1 MRMENRQQWGTRAG
15 FILAAAGSAIGLGNI
30 WRFPAV
36 AYENG
41 GGAFFLPYLFA
52 LLTAGIPI
60 LVLEFTIG
68 HKYRGSAPL
77 SYLRIHKKTEWI
89 GWWQVF
95 ISFVISTYYSVI
107 IAWAM
112 SYTFFAFNLKWGKD
126 TEGFLFG
133 NYLKIAETPGQFGG
147 VVTGVIIPL
156 IIVWLV
162 TLGVLYKGVKK
173 GIEVANKIFLP
184 TLVVLFLIIV
194 LRAVTLD
201 GASEGLNAFF
211 KPNWDK
217 IFDGKV
223 WVAAYSQIF
232 FSLSIAF
239 AIMITYSS
247 YLPKKSDLTNNA
259 FITGFANSSFELLA
273 GIGVFSV
280 LGFLAQQQGVAVNE
294 VVSSGVGL
302 AFVVFPQIINEFPAF
317 NALFGVLFFLSL
329 TLAGLTS
336 LISISETYVAG
347 IQEKFGVSRTKSV
360 FIGGGIAAIL
370 SLIFATKGG
379 LYFLDVVDYFINN
392 FGIALVGLV
401 EVIVITWIVRE
412 LNNLQNHANA
422 VSDIM
427 LGAWWKICLIVI
439 TPIVLG
445 YMMIDNIRKNLTENY
460 SGYEGWFITA
470 YGWGVA
476 AAVVLVGILFSLKR
490 WPAGVTDTKA
500 DLTRGD
506 KRWKQAQ

>member
-1 MRMENRQQWGTRAG
+1 MENRQQWGTRAG

-60 LVLEFTIG
+60 LVLEFTLG

-77 SYLRIHKKTEWI
+77 SFLRISKKAEWI
-89 GWWQVF
+89 GWWQVL
-95 ISFVISTYYSVI
+95 IAFVISTYYSVV

-112 SYTFFAFNLKWGKD
+112 SYTFFAFNLKWGD
-126 TEGFLFG
+126 DSGAFLFG
-133 NYLKIAETPGQFGG
+133 DYLQLADTPGQFGG
-147 VVTGVIIPL
+147 IVAGIIIPL

-162 TLGVLYKGVKK
+162 NLGVLYKGVKK
-173 GIEVANKIFLP
+173 GIEWANKIFLP
-184 TLVVLFLIIV
+184 ALLVLFFIIV
-194 LRAVTLD
+194 LRAVTLE
-201 GASEGLNAFF
+201 GAMEGLNTFF

-223 WVAAYSQIF
+223 WVAAYGQIF

-247 YLPKKSDLTNNA
+247 YLPKKSDITNNA

-280 LGFLAQQQGVAVNE
+280 LGFLAQQQGVPVSE
-294 VVSSGVGL
+294 VVKGGVGL

-317 NALFGVLFFLSL
+317 NAFFGVLFFLSL
-329 TLAGLTS
+329 TLAGLSS

-347 IQEKFGVSRTKSV
+347 IQEKFGISRTKSV
-360 FIGGGIAAIL
+360 LFGGGAAAVL

-392 FGIALVGLV
+392 FAIALAGLV
-401 EVIVITWIVRE
+401 EVILVAWFVRE
-412 LNNLQNHANA
+412 LNNLQSHANS

-427 LGAWWKICLIVI
+427 LGAWWKLSLSII
-439 TPIVLG
+439 TPVVLG
-445 YMMIDNIRKNLTENY
+445 YMMIDNIRKNISENY
-460 SGYEGWFITA
+460 EGYETWFITS
-470 YGWGVA
+470 YGWIVA
-476 AAVVLVGILFSLKR
+476 AAVIVGGIIISMKR
-490 WPAGVTDTKA
+490 WPAGATEVKA
-500 DLTRGD
+500 D
-506 KRWKQAQ
+506 